1 MIVALYARVSTTKQA
16 EKDLSI
22 PDQLKQMRDWCAAR
36 QYSVAM
42 EYIEPGASA
51 TDDRRSV
58 FQQMIAES
66 CTSPPPYAAI
76 IVHSLSRFFRD
87 MIEFGLY
94 ERRLKKHGVI
104 VLSMTQQTSDD
115 PAGEMARRIFS
126 LFDEYQ
132 SKENSK
138 HTLRAMKENARQGYF
153 NGSRTPYGFTA
164 VQLDIKGNKGKKK
177 RLEVDPEEA
186 AIVNRIFRLY
196 LDGHR
201 NSPLGVKGIC
211 AHLNDQGIYMRGRK
225 WRKTCLHELLTNRLY
240 LGEYTFNK
248 TEAKTHRRKPES
260 EWITIAVAPIVDVE
274 IFGQVQQRLEVRS
287 PAVTPP
293 RVVSSPT
300 LLTGLVKC
308 GVCGETMT
316 IATGKGGRY
325 RYYKCT
331 GRINDLRGGS
341 NCTNGNVPMEKLDTL
356 VLKAVAEQVFT
367 PERVES
373 MLKDLQKNLKQSRSA
388 HDEHLKK
395 LKKELDDI
403 KTQTER
409 LYEAVEKGLL
419 PLDGTL
425 HERVNKHKER
435 RQEILAEMAG
445 LQRQR
450 ELPLAGM
457 GVRRIR
463 SFCSALKEKLLEK
476 GSNFG
481 KEYLKLLVTEIR
493 VDKIEVRLTGSYA
506 ALAGALSMSTKP
518 GVPSFVSVWLPTRDS
533 HRNFF
538 RHHFSFMLSPV
549 KKNHPRTE
557 YRFQRMH
564 G

>member
-22 PDQLKQMRDWCAAR
+22 PDQLKQMREWCTAR
-36 QYSVAM
+36 QHNVAM

-51 TDDRRSV
+51 TDDRRPV
-58 FQQMIAES
+58 FQQMIAEACS
-66 CTSPPPYAAI
+66 SPPPFEAV

-87 MIEFGLY
+87 MIEFGIY

-153 NGSRTPYGFTA
+153 NGSRTPYGFKA
-164 VQLDIKGNKGKKK
+164 VELDIKGNKGKKK
-177 RLEVDPEEA
+177 RLEVDPNEA
-186 AIVNRIFRLY
+186 SLVNQIFRLY
-196 LDGHR
+196 LEGHR
-201 NSPLGVKGIC
+201 GTVLGIKGIC
-211 AHLNDQGIYMRGRK
+211 AHLNDKGITMRGKR
-225 WRKTCLHELLTNRLY
+225 WRKTLIHNMLSNRLY

-248 TEAKTHRRKPES
+248 TEAKTLRRKPES
-260 EWITIAVAPIVDVE
+260 EWITIAVEPIIDAE
-274 IFGQVQQRLEVRS
+274 LFAQVQRRLEIRS

-316 IATGKGGRY
+316 IATGRSGRY

-331 GRINDLRGGS
+331 GRINNLRSGS

-356 VLKAVAEQVFT
+356 VLQAVAEQVFT

-388 HDEHLKK
+388 HDDYLKK

-425 HERVNKHKER
+425 HERVDRHKER

-445 LQRQR
+445 LQRQK
-450 ELPLAGM
+450 ELPLTGM

-493 VDKIEVRLTGSYA
+493 VDKIEVRLTGSYT
-506 ALAGALSMSTKP
+506 ALVGALTMSTKP
-518 GVPSFVSVWLPTRDS
+518 AQFDLVPSFVPVWLPNPDS
-533 HRNFF
+533 N
-538 RHHFSFMLSPV
+538 
-549 KKNHPRTE
+549 
-557 YRFQRMH
+557 Q
-564 G
+564 GQGG

>member
-22 PDQLKQMRDWCAAR
+22 PDQLKQMRDWCVAR

-51 TDDRRSV
+51 TDDRRPV
-58 FQQMIAES
+58 FQQMIAEA
-66 CTSPPPYAAI
+66 CATPPPFQAV

-132 SKENSK
+132 SKENGK

-153 NGSRTPYGFTA
+153 NGSRTPYGFKA
-164 VQLDIKGNKGKKK
+164 VELDIKGNKGKKK
-177 RLEVDPEEA
+177 RLEVDTDEA

-201 NSPLGVKGIC
+201 GTALGVKGIC
-211 AHLNDQGIYMRGRK
+211 AHLNDQGVFMRGKR
-225 WRKTCLHELLTNRLY
+225 WRKTCLHEMLSNRLY

-248 TEAKTHRRKPES
+248 MEAKSRRCKPES
-260 EWITIAVAPIVDVE
+260 EWISVTVEPIIDADLF
-274 IFGQVQQRLEVRS
+274 IQVQQRLEIRS

-308 GVCGETMT
+308 GVCGATMT

-341 NCTNGNVPMEKLDTL
+341 SCTNGNVPMEKLDTL
-356 VLKAVAEQVFT
+356 VLQAVAEQIFT
-367 PERVES
+367 PERVEG
-373 MLKDLQKNLKQSRSA
+373 MLKDLQRNLKQSRSA
-388 HDEHLKK
+388 HDEQLKK

-403 KTQTER
+403 KIQSDR

-435 RQEILAEMAG
+435 RQEVLTEMAG
-445 LQRQR
+445 LQRQK
-450 ELPLAGM
+450 ELPLAGL
-457 GVRRIR
+457 GIRRIR

-481 KEYLKLLVTEIR
+481 KEYLKLLVTEIC
-493 VDKIEVRLTGSYA
+493 VDKIEVRLTGSDA
-506 ALAGALSMSTKP
+506 ALVGALTMSTKP
-518 GVPSFVSVWLPTRDS
+518 DHFEMVPSFVYVWLPIADS
-533 HRNFF
+533 
-538 RHHFSFMLSPV
+538 
-549 KKNHPRTE
+549 NHG
-557 YRFQRMH
+557 Q
-564 G
+564 GD